1 MNNFNIQITN
11 NMLAAYFASRVTDL
25 QTHKKKNK
33 SLCEFDFIFDHYL
46 INIPAENKLDMSSF
60 KLIEHTLNANP
71 DSITLTFASSEPNE
85 NLTKITKDAL
95 DNFCCFIK
103 TIEKDEGHNNAP
115 VEISVQ

>member
-1 MNNFNIQITN
+1 
-11 NMLAAYFASRVTDL
+11 ML
-25 QTHKKKNK
+25 
-33 SLCEFDFIFDHYL
+33 SLIVL
-46 INIPAENKLDMSSF
+46 S
-60 KLIEHTLNANP
+60 
-71 DSITLTFASSEPNE
+71 LTFASSEPNK